1 MTPDTDHGLLDPRDA
16 QFAGSVPVIVVGG
29 GGCGLTAALAAKQA
43 GAEVVLLERDES
55 TLGTTAMSTG
65 LIPAANS
72 RLQRERGI
80 VDTPELFAEDIL
92 RKAGG
97 ETDAAIA
104 LELARQ
110 SARTVEWLIDDHR
123 VPLSLVD
130 SFLYPGHRVK
140 RMHGTP
146 NRTGGELMGALA
158 GAIERQG
165 VDVLTEA
172 RVGELFVDSVDARI
186 RGVRVHRPDGSTED
200 LGCDALILACCGFA
214 GNPEM
219 VRRYIPEIAEATF
232 FGHPGNKGDAIRW
245 GEGLGAAIRDIH
257 SYQGHGGLAAGRG
270 IPILWPLIM
279 EGGYQVNVQGERFSN
294 EALGYS
300 EQAVNVVAQPGHVAW
315 DIYDQRLHDLMLE
328 FDDYRDAVEAR
339 AILRADDIPS
349 LATLAGIDATGLTR
363 TVLAVELMQRGERQD
378 FFGRDFTNTPAL
390 RAPYYAVKVTGALFH
405 TQGGLSVDGG
415 ARVLRADRSP
425 LPNLFAGGGAARG
438 ISGPG
443 CSGYMAGNGL
453 LTATTFGRLA
463 GEGAARIV

>member
-1 MTPDTDHGLLDPRDA
+1 MTLDTNHGLLDPRDA

-43 GAEVVLLERDES
+43 GAEVVLLERDAS

-80 VDTPELFAEDIL
+80 IDTPGLFAEDIL

-97 ETDAAIA
+97 ETDAVIA

-130 SFLYPGHRVK
+130 SFLYPGHSVK

-146 NRTGGELMGALA
+146 NRTGSELMGALA

-165 VDVLTEA
+165 VDVLTDA

-219 VRRYIPEIAEATF
+219 VRR
-232 FGHPGNKGDAIRW
+232 
-245 GEGLGAAIRDIH
+245 
-257 SYQGHGGLAAGRG
+257 
-270 IPILWPLIM
+270 
-279 EGGYQVNVQGERFSN
+279 
-294 EALGYS
+294 
-300 EQAVNVVAQPGHVAW
+300 
-315 DIYDQRLHDLMLE
+315 
-328 FDDYRDAVEAR
+328 
-339 AILRADDIPS
+339 
-349 LATLAGIDATGLTR
+349 
-363 TVLAVELMQRGERQD
+363 
-378 FFGRDFTNTPAL
+378 
-390 RAPYYAVKVTGALFH
+390 
-405 TQGGLSVDGG
+405 
-415 ARVLRADRSP
+415 
-425 LPNLFAGGGAARG
+425 
-438 ISGPG
+438 
-443 CSGYMAGNGL
+443 
-453 LTATTFGRLA
+453 
-463 GEGAARIV
+463 